1 MMRANEDNAVC
12 VSGTVYEDALLD
24 HELYGEAFYI
34 LRLQVERLSGVADI
48 LPITLP
54 ARICP
59 RLPVSGERIRIFG
72 QLRSYNK
79 NSDGT
84 NRLVITVF
92 ARALEPMEPDSLPE
106 NSVQLT
112 GFICKPVVYRTTP
125 FLREIGDMLLA
136 VNRSYNK
143 SDYLPCIAW
152 GRNAL
157 YARDL
162 PVGGRIRIE
171 GRLQS
176 RSYEKCLPD
185 GSVVER
191 TAYEVSCSTV
201 ELLE

>member
-1 MMRANEDNAVC
+1 MMRANEDNAIC
-12 VSGTVYEDALLD
+12 VSGMVCEDALLD
-24 HELYGEAFYI
+24 HELYGEAFYT
-34 LRLQVERLSGVADI
+34 LQLQVERLSGVADI
-48 LPITLP
+48 LPVTLP
-54 ARICP
+54 ARVFG
-59 RLPVSGERIRIFG
+59 RLPKQGERIRIFG

-79 NSDGT
+79 NTEGA

-92 ARALEPMEPDSLPE
+92 ARAVEALETEELPE

-112 GFICKPVVYRTTP
+112 GFVCKPVIYRTTP
-125 FLREIGDMLLA
+125 FLREIGDILLA

-162 PVGGRIRIE
+162 PVGCRVKVE

-176 RSYEKCLPD
+176 RCYQKCLAD
-185 GSVVER
+185 GSIVER

-201 ELLE
+201 ERLE

>member
-12 VSGTVYEDALLD
+12 ISGVVSEDARLD
-24 HELYGEAFYI
+24 HELYGEAFYA
-34 LRLQVERLSGVADI
+34 LYLNVERLSGAVDM
-48 LPITLP
+48 LPVTLP
-54 ARICP
+54 ARLCES
-59 RLPVSGERIRIFG
+59 LPQAGERIRIYG

-79 NSDGT
+79 HGPSG

-92 ARALEPMEPDSLPE
+92 ARAVEPMGPEEIPE
-106 NSVQLT
+106 NRVQLT
-112 GFICKPVVYRTTP
+112 GFVCKPVIYRTTP

-152 GRNAL
+152 GRNAV

-162 PVGGRIRIE
+162 PVGSRVRIE

-176 RSYEKCLPD
+176 RAYQKCMPD
-185 GSVVER
+185 GGVTER
-191 TAYEVSCSTV
+191 TAYEVSCATV
-201 ELLE
+201 ELT

>member
-1 MMRANEDNAVC
+1 MMRANEDNAIC
-12 VSGTVYEDALLD
+12 VSGIVCEDALLD
-24 HELYGEAFYI
+24 HELYGEAFYAMS
-34 LRLQVERLSGVADI
+34 LQVDRLSGVVDI
-48 LPITLP
+48 LPITMP
-54 ARICP
+54 ARVCIQ
-59 RLPVSGERIRIFG
+59 LPQKGDRVRIYG

-79 NSDGT
+79 NAAGS

-92 ARALEPMEPDSLPE
+92 ARAIETMEPDETPE

-112 GFICKPVVYRTTP
+112 GFVCKPVIYRTTP
-125 FLREIGDMLLA
+125 FLREIGDILLA

-157 YARDL
+157 YARDIS
-162 PVGGRIRIE
+162 VGCRVRVD

-176 RSYEKCLPD
+176 RSYQKCMPD
-185 GSVVER
+185 GSSIER

-201 ELLE
+201 EQLE

>member
-1 MMRANEDNAVC
+1 MMRANEDNTVC
-12 VSGTVYEDALLD
+12 VSGMVYEDALLD
-24 HELYGEAFYI
+24 HELYGEAFYA

-48 LPITLP
+48 LPVTLP

-59 RLPVSGERIRIFG
+59 RIPQIGDRIRICG

-79 NSDGT
+79 HTDGA

-92 ARALEPMEPDSLPE
+92 AKAVEPISPEEVPE
-106 NSVQLT
+106 NSIQLI

-157 YARDL
+157 FAREL
-162 PVGGRIRIE
+162 PVGGRVRVE

-176 RSYEKCLPD
+176 RSYQKCLPD
-185 GSVVER
+185 GTVTER

-201 ELLE
+201 ELLG

>member
-1 MMRANEDNAVC
+1 MMRANEDNAIC
-12 VSGTVYEDALLD
+12 VSGTVLDDAMLD
-24 HELYGEAFYI
+24 HELYGEAFYT
-34 LRLQVERLSGVADI
+34 LHLQVERLSGVAD
-48 LPITLP
+48 TLP
-54 ARICP
+54 VTVPSRICQH
-59 RLPVSGERIRIFG
+59 LPQAGDRIRIFG

-79 NSDGT
+79 SMEGG

-92 ARALEPMEPDSLPE
+92 CKAIEPMAPEELPQ
-106 NSVQLT
+106 NNVQIT
-112 GFICKPVVYRTTP
+112 GFLCKPVVYRTTP

-136 VNRSYNK
+136 VNRAYSK

-162 PVGGRIRIE
+162 PVGGRVRVE

-176 RSYEKCLPD
+176 RCYEKCLPD
-185 GSVVER
+185 GSIIER

-201 ELLE
+201 QLLE

>member
-1 MMRANEDNAVC
+1 MMRANEDNAIS
-12 VSGTVYEDALLD
+12 VSGVVCEDAVLD
-24 HELYGEAFYI
+24 HELYGEAFYA

-48 LPITLP
+48 LPVTLP

-59 RLPVSGERIRIFG
+59 RLPERGERIRIFG

-79 NSDGT
+79 SAEGC
-84 NRLVITVF
+84 NRLYITVF
-92 ARALEPMEPDSLPE
+92 ARAIELMGPEEMPE

-112 GFICKPVVYRTTP
+112 GFVCKPVIYRTTP

-157 YARDL
+157 YAKDL
-162 PVGGRIRIE
+162 PVGGRVRVD

-176 RSYEKCLPD
+176 RCYQKCLPD
-185 GSVVER
+185 GSAVER